1 MRFKLSEQLPC
12 GILDSLI
19 ARLLL
24 ENNLEGVATLLDA
37 LRYLQ
42 SGTIASL
49 LAIAPVELMGVLS
62 GVTAQ
67 ES

>member
-24 ENNLEGVATLLDA
+24 ENNLEGVATLLHA

>member
-1 MRFKLSEQLPC
+1 MRLKLSEQPPC

-24 ENNLEGVATLLDA
+24 EGKLEGVATLLHA

-42 SGTIASL
+42 SGTICSL
-49 LAIAPVELMGVLS
+49 LAIPPVELMGALS
-62 GVTAQ
+62 GETAQ